1 MKGGGLISEG
11 GYGCVFLP
19 YVTCK
24 GKTTKNF
31 DYISKIEV
39 KNFSSDN
46 EIKIGKIIKQIPRFY
61 YYFVPA
67 IYHCDINI
75 SEFKNTDIDKC
86 RLFKRSSANSTP
98 FILLKMPFIGYKKQI
113 ISYSDYIVQK
123 LNDRELLLNLI
134 DSYQHLLFSVELLVN
149 NAICHFDLNENNIL
163 FSQTRNTPLIID
175 FGLSIPMKTLN
186 AENYSN
192 YFYIYIPEYYY
203 WPLEVHY
210 INFLLHESSEPTY
223 QDMVTMAQRYMK
235 ENTPLIQNFS
245 KSFLQKFE
253 TACVEI
259 LDDYRLKSLQIEDLL
274 IFWKSW
280 DNYALSIMYLRILFY
295 LNITEDGV
303 AYTENTFV
311 SAFTTILLQ
320 NIHPN
325 ASRRLT
331 IQDTRDKFSTFFYNP
346 AVNKVGNYENI
357 LENLSENK
365 KRLRRVVLEDKKELL
380 KLEKRYTKRDK

>member
-19 YVTCK
+19 YLTCK

-86 RLFKRSSANSTP
+86 RLFKRSSAASTP

-113 ISYSDYIVQK
+113 ISYSDYIIQK

-175 FGLSIPMKTLN
+175 FGLSIPMKTLTS
-186 AENYSN
+186 ENYSN
-192 YFYIYIPEYYY
+192 YFYVYIPEYYY

-223 QDMVTMAQRYMK
+223 QDVVTIAKRYMK

-253 TACVEI
+253 TACVTI
-259 LDDYRLKSLQIEDLL
+259 LDNYRLKSLQIDDLL

-365 KRLRRVVLEDKKELL
+365 KRLHRVVLKDKKELL

>member
-19 YVTCK
+19 YLTCK

-86 RLFKRSSANSTP
+86 RLFKRSSATSTP

-113 ISYSDYIVQK
+113 ISYSDYIIQK

-175 FGLSIPMKTLN
+175 FGLSIPMKTLTS
-186 AENYSN
+186 ENYSN
-192 YFYIYIPEYYY
+192 YFYVYIPEYYY

-223 QDMVTMAQRYMK
+223 QDVVTMAKRYMK

-253 TACVEI
+253 TACVTI
-259 LDDYRLKSLQIEDLL
+259 LDNYRLKSLQIDDLL

-365 KRLRRVVLEDKKELL
+365 KRLHRVVLKDKKELL

>member
-1 MKGGGLISEG
+1 
-11 GYGCVFLP
+11 
-19 YVTCK
+19 
-24 GKTTKNF
+24 
-31 DYISKIEV
+31 
-39 KNFSSDN
+39 
-46 EIKIGKIIKQIPRFY
+46 
-61 YYFVPA
+61 
-67 IYHCDINI
+67 
-75 SEFKNTDIDKC
+75 
-86 RLFKRSSANSTP
+86 
-98 FILLKMPFIGYKKQI
+98 MPFIGYKKQI
-113 ISYSDYIVQK
+113 ISYSDYIIQK

-134 DSYQHLLFSVELLVN
+134 DSYQHLLFSVELLIN
-149 NAICHFDLNENNIL
+149 NSICHFDLNENNIL
-163 FSQTRNTPLIID
+163 FSQKRNTPLIID
-175 FGLSIPMKTLN
+175 FGLSIPMTTLT
-186 AENYSN
+186 AENYSK

-223 QDMVTMAQRYMK
+223 QDIVIMAQRYMK
-235 ENTPLIQNFS
+235 DNTPLTQNFS

-259 LDDYRLKSLQIEDLL
+259 LDDYRLKSVQVKDLL
-274 IFWKSW
+274 SFWQSW

-311 SAFTTILLQ
+311 SSFTTILLQ
-320 NIHPN
+320 NIHPD

-331 IQDTRDKFSTFFYNP
+331 IQETRDKFSTFFYNP

-365 KRLRRVVLEDKKELL
+365 KRLHRVVLEDKEELL
-380 KLEKRYTKRDK
+380 KLEKRYTKHNR